1 MGSLALLIQKNDS
14 HFEILKQFFF
24 NFGFLQQLSKFSLA
38 AHYAILSDG
47 GFQGGIDS
55 GSQLLAHYGKYC
67 LCLLCLDE
75 WMYLQK
81 QLRAMPSGN
90 PAWKSPS
97 PFHYVIS
104 LNILISLIYK

>member
-47 GFQGGIDS
+47 GFQEGIDS
-55 GSQLLAHYGKYC
+55 GSQLRAHYGKYY

-75 WMYLQK
+75 CMYVTEGR
-81 QLRAMPSGN
+81 LRDRGS
-90 PAWKSPS
+90 
-97 PFHYVIS
+97 
-104 LNILISLIYK
+104 